1 MLDFD
6 PATDQPTPRAIREM
20 HLRLVCWIMVGV
32 CFAFAF
38 AVAFGMIQPAKA
50 AEPRTSSWAATVQPL
65 PTRNPRRVTVDKSVD
80 AMLRDIN
87 AERAR
92 TTAKLDA
99 YTAEMVRR
107 AAREAAQRELNSLLY
122 QLDARDRHS
131 RGIVNPD
138 EL

>member
-20 HLRLVCWIMVGV
+20 HLRFVCWVLVGV
-32 CFAFAF
+32 AFAFAF
-38 AVAFGMIQPAKA
+38 AVASGLIQPAKA

-65 PTRNPRRVTVDKSVD
+65 PLKNPRRVTVDKSID
-80 AMLRDIN
+80 RMLRDIN

-92 TTAKLDA
+92 TTAKLSQHQADMIKRA
-99 YTAEMVRR
+99 QQE
-107 AAREAAQRELNSLLY
+107 AARRELNSLMY
-122 QLDARDRHS
+122 QLDARERHS